1 MSLRKNNRI
10 KGFAMVLGAAM
21 LWGFTG
27 TVAQHLLHDRQ
38 VDPGWLV
45 TVRLLVSGILLLLF
59 ISLRGEGAQVRAVW
73 KTPRD
78 RWELLLLGVVGMMG
92 VQYTFFAA
100 IDTGNAATATL
111 LQYLGP
117 VLLTGWVALSMRRMP
132 ESREWAAVGFA
143 LTGTFFLVTGGSGS
157 SLSISPAAL
166 IWGLLS
172 AVTLAFYTVY
182 PARLLKRWG
191 SAPVVGWAMLIGGV
205 ALAFF
210 CPPWAA
216 PWSVWSVETILL
228 ILLVVVFGTLV
239 PFFLYLDSLRF
250 LLPSETGLLSCAE
263 PLTAA
268 VLAVWWLG
276 VPFGPGEWL
285 GALLIMGTVILLSI
299 GGQRER
305 VPAKSGSKPA
315 GGF

>member
-1 MSLRKNNRI
+1 
-10 KGFAMVLGAAM
+10 MVLGAAV
-21 LWGFTG
+21 LWGCTG
-27 TVAQHLLHDRQ
+27 TVAQHLFHNQQ

-59 ISLRGEGAQVRAVW
+59 ISLRREGKQVQAVW
-73 KTPRD
+73 KSPRD
-78 RWELLLLGVVGMMG
+78 RRELLLLGVVGMMG

-117 VLLTGWVALSMRRMP
+117 VLLTAWIALSMRRMP
-132 ESREWAAVGFA
+132 ERREWAAVSFA
-143 LTGTFFLVTGGSGS
+143 LMGTFFLVTGGNRA

-166 IWGLLS
+166 VWGLLS

-182 PARLLKRWG
+182 PSRLLKRWG
-191 SAPVVGWAMLIGGV
+191 SAPVVGWSMLIGGV
-205 ALAFF
+205 ALSFF
-210 CPPWAA
+210 YPPWTA
-216 PWSVWSVETILL
+216 PWSDWEMGTILL

-239 PFFLYLDSLRF
+239 PFLLYLDSLRF
-250 LLPSETGLLSCAE
+250 LQPSETGLLSCAE

-285 GALLIMGTVILLSI
+285 GALLITGTVILLSI
-299 GGQRER
+299 ES
-305 VPAKSGSKPA
+305 PKKEFFSKEA
-315 GGF
+315 

>member
-1 MSLRKNNRI
+1 MSQGKNDRI

-21 LWGFTG
+21 LWGGSG
-27 TVAQHLLHDRQ
+27 TVAQHLFQQQQ

-59 ISLRGEGAQVRAVW
+59 LSLRQERRSVQALW
-73 KTPRD
+73 KNPKD
-78 RWELLLLGVVGMMG
+78 RRELLLFGVVGMLG

-100 IDTGNAATATL
+100 IDAGNAATATL

-117 VLLTGWVALSMRRMP
+117 VLLTGWVALSMGRMP
-132 ESREWAAVGFA
+132 QNREWVAVSCA
-143 LTGTFFLVTGGSGS
+143 LVGTFFLVTGGKGS
-157 SLSISPAAL
+157 SLSISPTAL

-172 AVTLAFYTVY
+172 AGTLAFYTVY
-182 PARLLKRWG
+182 PSRLLKRWG

-205 ALAFF
+205 TLAFL

-216 PWSVWSVETILL
+216 PWSVWSVGTILL

-250 LLPSETGLLSCAE
+250 LLPSETGMLSCAE

-285 GALLIMGTVILLSI
+285 GAILIMGTVILLSI
-299 GGQRER
+299 GGRREQ
-305 VPAKSGSKPA
+305 ALDQSDSKPA
-315 GGF
+315 RGV